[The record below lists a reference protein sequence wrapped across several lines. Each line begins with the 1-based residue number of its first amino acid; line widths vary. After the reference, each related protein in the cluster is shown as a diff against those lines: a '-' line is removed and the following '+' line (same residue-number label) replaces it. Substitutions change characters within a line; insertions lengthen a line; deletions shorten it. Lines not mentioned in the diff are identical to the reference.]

1 MTELSENAEHR
12 DPAQSVR
19 SMQDGSVSDAR
30 LASMLDTAVD
40 GIVVIDERGTIL
52 TFNKACER
60 LFGYPAEEVV
70 GRNVKCIMPS
80 RYAKEHDG
88 YLSHYRDT
96 GERRIIGIGRE
107 VEGMHR
113 DGSVMPV
120 ELSVG
125 EAQTPDGRQFI
136 GIIRDLRS
144 RRATEER
151 MRDLQGQLVHMAR
164 VSAIDEMGAALAH
177 ELNQPLTALMLYLE
191 AVQRGTARDWSPDD
205 VRSQT
210 LGNAMR
216 EAQRAA
222 GIVQRMRGFLDRGD
236 QRRRMVDLGTLLDEA
251 VELTK
256 MGRRSAGVTIKR
268 TDDPQMPRI
277 EADPI
282 QVQQVFVN
290 LLRNAFDAVQ
300 GQTRPEI
307 TIETRYE
314 DWLVK
319 VVVGD
324 NGRGIAADAMRD
336 LFKAFSSSK
345 RKGMGLGLAIS
356 RSIAQSHG
364 GDLTVDPGG
373 DGQGA
378 RFELTL
384 PAGDPTEQGSG
395 HA

>member
-1 MTELSENAEHR
+1 MKDGEQHSRNVAVSARDAHR
-12 DPAQSVR
+12 
-19 SMQDGSVSDAR
+19 GSVSEAR

-52 TFNKACER
+52 SFNKACET
-60 LFGYPAEEVV
+60 LFGYHAREVV

-80 RYAKEHDG
+80 RYADEHDG
-88 YLSHYRDT
+88 YLSHYRGT

-113 DGSVMPV
+113 DGTTMPV

-151 MRDLQGQLVHMAR
+151 MRDLQSQLVHMAR

-177 ELNQPLTALMLYLE
+177 ELNQPLTALMLYLD
-191 AVQRGTARDWSPDD
+191 AVQRAASTEWQAGDLRGQA
-205 VRSQT
+205 
-210 LGNAMR
+210 LGNAVR

-236 QRRRMVDLGTLLDEA
+236 QRRSHVDLRGLLDEA

-256 MGRRSAGVTIKR
+256 MGRRSAGVTITR
-268 TDDPQMPRI
+268 IDDPHLPEI
-277 EADPI
+277 EVDPI

-300 GQTRPEI
+300 GHNRPAI
-307 TIETRYE
+307 AVETRR
-314 DWLVK
+314 DNRWAK
-319 VVVGD
+319 VTVGD
-324 NGRGIAADAMRD
+324 NGQGIAAEAMGD
-336 LFKAFSSSK
+336 LFKAFSSGK

-373 DGQGA
+373 NGRGA

-384 PAGDPTEQGSG
+384 PLGEPADGDRNDD
-395 HA
+395 

>member
-1 MTELSENAEHR
+1 
-12 DPAQSVR
+12 
-19 SMQDGSVSDAR
+19 
-30 LASMLDTAVD
+30 MLDTAVD

-52 TFNKACER
+52 SFNKACET
-60 LFGYPAEEVV
+60 LFGYRAAELL

-80 RYAKEHDG
+80 RYADEHDG
-88 YLSHYRDT
+88 YLAHYRDT

-113 DGSVMPV
+113 DGTVMPV

-125 EAQTPDGRQFI
+125 EARTPEGRQFI
-136 GIIRDLRS
+136 GIIRDLRA

-151 MRDLQGQLVHMAR
+151 MRDLQAQLVHMAR

-177 ELNQPLTALMLYLE
+177 ELNQPLTALMLYLD
-191 AVQRGTARDWSPDD
+191 AVQRAAARDWQEGDLRGQALS
-205 VRSQT
+205 
-210 LGNAMR
+210 NAVR
-216 EAQRAA
+216 EAQPAA

-236 QRRRMVDLGTLLDEA
+236 QRRRAVDLRVLLDEA

-256 MGRRSAGVTIKR
+256 MGRRSAGVMITR
-268 TDDPQMPRI
+268 DDDPHLPRI

-300 GQTRPEI
+300 GLERPEI
-307 TIETRYE
+307 AVATRRE
-314 DWLVK
+314 GRWVT
-319 VVVGD
+319 VAVTD
-324 NGRGIAADAMRD
+324 NGLGIASEAIGD
-336 LFKAFSSSK
+336 LFKAFSSGK

-373 DGQGA
+373 DGRGA
-378 RFELTL
+378 RFELAL
-384 PAGDPTEQGSG
+384 PLGEPTEEDRADG
-395 HA
+395 

>member
-1 MTELSENAEHR
+1 MKDGEQHSLNDAASARKAHR
-12 DPAQSVR
+12 
-19 SMQDGSVSDAR
+19 GSVSEAR

-40 GIVVIDERGTIL
+40 GIVVIDECGTIL
-52 TFNKACER
+52 SFNKACET
-60 LFGYPAEEVV
+60 LFGYAAPDVV

-80 RYAKEHDG
+80 RYAEEHDG
-88 YLSHYRDT
+88 YLSHYRET

-113 DGSVMPV
+113 DGTVMPV

-151 MRDLQGQLVHMAR
+151 MRDLQAQLVHMAR

-177 ELNQPLTALMLYLE
+177 ELNQPLTALMLYLD
-191 AVQRGTARDWSPDD
+191 AVQRAAAKEWPAGDL
-205 VRSQT
+205 RSQA
-210 LGNAMR
+210 LGNAVR

-222 GIVQRMRGFLDRGD
+222 GIVHRMRGFLDRGD
-236 QRRRMVDLGTLLDEA
+236 QRRSQVDLHGLLDEA
-251 VELTK
+251 IELTK
-256 MGRRSAGVTIKR
+256 MGRRSAGITFTRI
-268 TDDPQMPRI
+268 DDPLLPEI
-277 EADPI
+277 EVDAI

-300 GQTRPEI
+300 GHNQPAI
-307 TIETRYE
+307 TVETRRN
-314 DWLVK
+314 DGWAK
-319 VVVGD
+319 VTVGD
-324 NGRGIAADAMRD
+324 NGQGIAAEAVDD
-336 LFKAFSSSK
+336 LFKAFSSGK
-345 RKGMGLGLAIS
+345 RRGMGLGLAIS

-373 DGQGA
+373 NGRGA
-378 RFELTL
+378 RFELSL
-384 PAGDPTEQGSG
+384 PLGEPTVAGSKDD
-395 HA
+395 

>member
-1 MTELSENAEHR
+1 MKDN
-12 DPAQSVR
+12 
-19 SMQDGSVSDAR
+19 SVSEAR

-52 TFNKACER
+52 SFNKASEK
-60 LFGYPAEEVV
+60 LFGYPPEQVI

-80 RYAKEHDG
+80 RYAKEHDD

-113 DGSVMPV
+113 DGAIIPV

-151 MRDLQGQLVHMAR
+151 MRDLQSQLVHMAR

-191 AVQRGTARDWSPDD
+191 AVQRGLSNELTVDD
-205 VRSQT
+205 LRSQA
-210 LGNAMR
+210 LDNALR

-236 QRRRMVDLGTLLDEA
+236 QRRRMVDLGRLLDEA

-256 MGRRSAGVTIKR
+256 MGRRSAGVTITR
-268 TDDPQMPRI
+268 TDDPQMPLI
-277 EADPI
+277 KADPI

-300 GQTRPEI
+300 GQPRPEI
-307 TIETRYE
+307 NIDTRY
-314 DWLVK
+314 DGWRAK

-324 NGRGIAADAMRD
+324 NGRGIAPNALQD

-373 DGQGA
+373 HGRGA

-384 PAGDPTEQGSG
+384 PAGDPAVQSSG
-395 HA
+395 HD

>member
-1 MTELSENAEHR
+1 
-12 DPAQSVR
+12 
-19 SMQDGSVSDAR
+19 
-30 LASMLDTAVD
+30 MLDTAVD

-52 TFNKACER
+52 SFNKACET
-60 LFGYPAEEVV
+60 LFGFSAREVV

-80 RYAKEHDG
+80 RYADEHDS

-113 DGSVMPV
+113 DGTVIPV

-151 MRDLQGQLVHMAR
+151 MRNLQAQLVHMAR

-177 ELNQPLTALMLYLE
+177 ELNQPLTALMLYLD
-191 AVQRGTARDWSPDD
+191 AVQRAAAKEWPESDL
-205 VRSQT
+205 RSHA
-210 LGNAMR
+210 LGNAVR
-216 EAQRAA
+216 EARRAA

-236 QRRRMVDLGTLLDEA
+236 QRRRPVDLRSLLDEA

-256 MGRRSAGVTIKR
+256 MGRRSAGVTITR
-268 TDDPQMPRI
+268 IDDPDLSEI
-277 EADPI
+277 LVDPI

-300 GQTRPEI
+300 GHDQPAITVETTR
-307 TIETRYE
+307 
-314 DWLVK
+314 DAGWAK
-319 VVVGD
+319 VTVGD
-324 NGRGIAADAMRD
+324 NGEGIQAEAMAD
-336 LFKAFSSSK
+336 LFKAFSSGK

-373 DGQGA
+373 NGRGA
-378 RFELTL
+378 RFELSL
-384 PAGDPTEQGSG
+384 PLGEPTMARSEDD
-395 HA
+395 